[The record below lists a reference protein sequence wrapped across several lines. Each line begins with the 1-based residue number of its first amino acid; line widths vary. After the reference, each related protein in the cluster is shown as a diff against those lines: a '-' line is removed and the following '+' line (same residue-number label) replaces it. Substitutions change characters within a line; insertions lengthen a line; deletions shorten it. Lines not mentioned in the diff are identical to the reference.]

1 MALELPAQISPSG
14 KRERHLF
21 EEHSEALTEANKVR
35 QTFPDF
41 GRIIKMLSANRLV
54 EAIECW
60 DPLDESGAGVS
71 GVQDRCDESSC
82 GSGRTFLEEVEQRSG
97 A

>member
-21 EEHSEALTEANKVR
+21 KEHSEALAEANKVR
-35 QTFPDF
+35 QTFHDF

-60 DPLDESGAGVS
+60 DPLDEPGAGVS
-71 GVQDRCDESSC
+71 ASPGSLRRIVLRERADL
-82 GSGRTFLEEVEQRSG
+82 SGRSRTT
-97 A
+97 